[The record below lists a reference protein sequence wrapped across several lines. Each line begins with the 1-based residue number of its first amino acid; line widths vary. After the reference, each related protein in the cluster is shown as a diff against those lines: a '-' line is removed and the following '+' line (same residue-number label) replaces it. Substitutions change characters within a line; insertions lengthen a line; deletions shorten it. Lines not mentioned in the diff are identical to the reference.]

1 MKRIYKVFAA
11 AALSAAMA
19 CTVIFGGCT
28 VSLGSDG
35 KDGQDVS
42 IYEIYEA
49 TNAARVEQG
58 MSSLTFLE
66 FITEYL
72 GYTGEE
78 IQQMTSLQTTINR
91 SLLSGVSIL
100 TTFNVPASRPYQTAT
115 QETYAGSGVIVDID
129 KEAGDMYVVTNCHVV
144 YLSYGEGDGY
154 CDDISLYLYGS
165 EYSSAD
171 TTSNAISAEIVGASL
186 TYDIAVLK
194 VENSDIVK
202 NSDALAASWS
212 EDECVYAGET
222 VYAVGN
228 PEGSLLSV
236 TTGIISRDSEYITI
250 DMYDTAYTSEDDFTY
265 RVLRTDAAINGG
277 NSGGGLFDINGNLVG
292 IVNAKSVDEA
302 IDNMGYALPAST
314 VRRVVENMIDR
325 YEQTG
330 EETHGVYRAMM
341 GIEIQ
346 LTDSSAYLNNET
358 NLVEISETVTIA
370 TVSGG
375 LASGNLKVGDVI
387 TNIKVTDANDNLKED
402 VDITRFYSVGD
413 VMLAAREGDTVT
425 VTVLRSGSDGE
436 LSFPMTITSSSL
448 TLEI

>member
-49 TNAARVEQG
+49 TNAARAEEG
-58 MSSLTFLE
+58 LPNLTFLD

-72 GYTGEE
+72 NSTSEE
-78 IQQMTSLQTTINR
+78 LEQATSLQTSINR
-91 SLLSGVSIL
+91 SLLSAVSIL
-100 TTFNVPASRPYQTAT
+100 TTFDVTSNRPYP

-129 KEAGDMYVVTNCHVV
+129 KEAGDMYVVTNAHVV
-144 YLSYGEGDGY
+144 YLSYGDGDRY
-154 CDDISLYLYGS
+154 CNDINLYLYGS
-165 EYSSAD
+165 EYSTGD
-171 TTSNAISAEIVGASL
+171 TEATAISASIAGVSL

-194 VENSDIVK
+194 VEGSDLVK
-202 NSDALAASWS
+202 NSEAVAAEWS
-212 EDECVYAGET
+212 TAEAVYAGET

-236 TTGIISRDSEYITI
+236 TTGIISRDSEYITL
-250 DMYDTAYTSEDDFTY
+250 DMYDTAYNEDDDFTY

-330 EETHGVYRAMM
+330 QETHGVYRAMM
-341 GIEIQ
+341 GIDIQ

-425 VTVLRSGSDGE
+425 VTVRRSGSDGE